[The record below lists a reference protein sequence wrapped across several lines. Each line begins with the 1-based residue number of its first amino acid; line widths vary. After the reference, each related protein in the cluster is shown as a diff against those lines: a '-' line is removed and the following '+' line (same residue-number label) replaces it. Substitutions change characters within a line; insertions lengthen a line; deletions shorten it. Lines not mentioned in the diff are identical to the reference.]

1 MPNVKIAGKASTS
14 ASDAIAVHA
23 NELYSVP
30 GKAIVGIVE
39 LQHVERTQPAPGED
53 KEPVVTLRITSLE
66 IANDQTETPLRDALR
81 AMYEM
86 RTAYGTL
93 GEDGQVELTEEK
105 VKRLGFDIAAV
116 EASRLRVAL
125 EHWADYAARVLH
137 TRDITLTEL
146 MHEFRH
152 MLDGARKVLD
162 KPLLS
167 PPDSEGDG
175 K

>member
-1 MPNVKIAGKASTS
+1 MNVTAVSADEPRRSNPGFRTSPHRLSTGLS
-14 ASDAIAVHA
+14 AKDH
-23 NELYSVP
+23 
-30 GKAIVGIVE
+30 
-39 LQHVERTQPAPGED
+39 
-53 KEPVVTLRITSLE
+53 
-66 IANDQTETPLRDALR
+66 
-81 AMYEM
+81 
-86 RTAYGTL
+86 
-93 GEDGQVELTEEK
+93 
-105 VKRLGFDIAAV
+105 
-116 EASRLRVAL
+116 
-125 EHWADYAARVLH
+125 RVLH